1 MARQWYVVNT
11 YSGFEN
17 KVKTNLESRIRT
29 MKLQE
34 KVFQVLVPT
43 EEITESKAGG
53 KKRTTTRRFY
63 PGYILVEMEL
73 DEESWYAVRNTP
85 KVTGFVGSGTTP
97 TPLEPHELDSILG
110 QMKGSKERPTRRI
123 EFDKGDLVK
132 VMEGPFATFS
142 GKVEEINV
150 ERGKLKV
157 MVSIFGRN
165 TPVELDFGQVEKEA

>member
-1 MARQWYVVNT
+1 MARNWYVVNT

-17 KVKTNLESRIRT
+17 KVKTNIESRIKT
-29 MKLQE
+29 MKLHE

-43 EEITESKAGG
+43 EEVTESKAG
-53 KKRTTTRRFY
+53 KKKTTSKRFY
-63 PGYILVEMEL
+63 PGYILVEMDL
-73 DEESWYAVRNTP
+73 DDESWYAVRNTP
-85 KVTGFVGSGTTP
+85 KVTGFVGTGNTP

-110 QMKGSKERPTRRI
+110 QMKGSKERPTRKI
-123 EFDKGDLVK
+123 HFDKGDLVK

-142 GKVEEINV
+142 GKVEEINI